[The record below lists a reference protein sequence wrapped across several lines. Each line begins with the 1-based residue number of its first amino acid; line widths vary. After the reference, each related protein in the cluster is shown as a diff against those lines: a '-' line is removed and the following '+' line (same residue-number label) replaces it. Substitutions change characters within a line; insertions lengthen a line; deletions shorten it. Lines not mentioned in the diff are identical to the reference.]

1 MENRGSKNDEMSR
14 KVWEA
19 VETRAE
25 KTRIAETKRRK
36 NKMRRKEAEERRG
49 EEKKKKKPKRERTVK
64 VKRVV
69 EEWEIWD
76 EEKKTVKLEE
86 EAKKLVLECFHW

>member
-1 MENRGSKNDEMSR
+1 M
-14 KVWEA
+14 WEV

-25 KTRIAETKRRK
+25 KTRITEKKRRK

-49 EEKKKKKPKRERTVK
+49 GKKKKKKPKRERTVK

-86 EAKKLVLECFHW
+86 KAKKLVPECFHW